1 MTKKIFAIII
11 AAMICVSFVFSASAY
26 TQQYVIDYA
35 DKLSSSEIEE
45 LDSFA
50 EKLES
55 AYGVTVLFCITEGTG
70 DVTTDEFSSGT
81 YGDYT
86 DNENGII
93 IVHDDWNK
101 TYFTF
106 ISGNADEYFSDAAVD
121 SMIDAYDTNDS
132 YYGGIYACYELAE
145 EYLENGYSGGYV
157 NDSEPLNNNTDTIG
171 ASEEKDGVF
180 KKLAD
185 FFKTK
190 AEPVEDAN
198 TKKLLELIEQD
209 LSIGYPYATAMASE
223 KPDRGALRCQV
234 WSEKVTRMLQS
245 LLTRYEAEGEKMLEG
260 TGLYVCSICGF
271 VYVGD
276 SAPELCPVCKVPS
289 WKFDKMERRA

>member
-1 MTKKIFAIII
+1 MTKKIFATII
-11 AAMICVSFVFSASAY
+11 AALICASFVFSASAY

-50 EKLES
+50 EKIEA

-70 DVTTDEFSSGT
+70 DITADEFSSGT

-101 TYFTF
+101 EYSTF
-106 ISGNADEYFSDAAVD
+106 AWGNAEKILTDAAVG

-132 YYGGIYACYELAE
+132 YYGGIYACYELVE

-157 NDSEPLNNNTDTIG
+157 YDDEPLNNSTDTIG
-171 ASEEKDGVF
+171 ASEEKDGVSIIW
-180 KKLAD
+180 L
-185 FFKTK
+185 
-190 AEPVEDAN
+190 PVSLGIGLLIGFLIINGIASKNKSVKMQEDATVYTRPGSMVITGSADN
-198 TKKLLELIEQD
+198 FLYNNVERR
-209 LSIGYPYATAMASE
+209 E
-223 KPDRGALRCQV
+223 KPKQA
-234 WSEKVTRMLQS
+234 EK
-245 LLTRYEAEGEKMLEG
+245 K
-260 TGLYVCSICGF
+260 
-271 VYVGD
+271 
-276 SAPELCPVCKVPS
+276 
-289 WKFDKMERRA
+289 

>member
-11 AAMICVSFVFSASAY
+11 AVLICVSFVFSASAY

-45 LDSFA
+45 LDLFA

-55 AYGVTVLFCITEGTG
+55 TYGVTVLFCITEGTG
-70 DVTTDEFSSGT
+70 DVTADEFSSGT

-101 TYFTF
+101 AYSVFT
-106 ISGNADEYFSDAAVD
+106 SGNADEYFSDAAVD
-121 SMIDAYDTNDS
+121 SMKDAYDLNES

-157 NDSEPLNNNTDTIG
+157 NDGESVYAGEATESETKT
-171 ASEEKDGVF
+171 EKDGVSIIWLPVSF
-180 KKLAD
+180 AIGLLVGFLIINSIAAKNKSVKMQENATVYTRPGSMVITGSAD
-185 FFKTK
+185 NFLYNN
-190 AEPVEDAN
+190 VERR
-198 TKKLLELIEQD
+198 
-209 LSIGYPYATAMASE
+209 E
-223 KPDRGALRCQV
+223 KPKQT
-234 WSEKVTRMLQS
+234 EK
-245 LLTRYEAEGEKMLEG
+245 K
-260 TGLYVCSICGF
+260 
-271 VYVGD
+271 
-276 SAPELCPVCKVPS
+276 
-289 WKFDKMERRA
+289 

>member
-11 AAMICVSFVFSASAY
+11 ATLICASFVFSASAY

-35 DKLSSSEIEE
+35 DKLASSEIEE
-45 LDSFA
+45 LDLFA

-70 DVTTDEFSSGT
+70 DVTADEFASET
-81 YGDYT
+81 YSDYT
-86 DNENGII
+86 DNENGLI

-121 SMIDAYDTNDS
+121 SMQDAYDLNES

-157 NDSEPLNNNTDTIG
+157 YDSKQLNNDTDTIG
-171 ASEEKDGVF
+171 ASEEKDGVSIIW
-180 KKLAD
+180 L
-185 FFKTK
+185 
-190 AEPVEDAN
+190 PVS
-198 TKKLLELIEQD
+198 LLIGLLVGFLIINGIASKNKSVKMQEN
-209 LSIGYPYATAMASE
+209 ATVYTRTGSMVITGSVDNFLYNNVERRE
-223 KPDRGALRCQV
+223 KPKQT
-234 WSEKVTRMLQS
+234 EKN
-245 LLTRYEAEGEKMLEG
+245 
-260 TGLYVCSICGF
+260 
-271 VYVGD
+271 
-276 SAPELCPVCKVPS
+276 
-289 WKFDKMERRA
+289 

>member
-11 AAMICVSFVFSASAY
+11 AALICTSFVFSASAY

-55 AYGVTVLFCITEGTG
+55 AYGITVLFCITEGTG
-70 DVTTDEFSSGT
+70 DVTADEFSSGT

-93 IVHDDWNK
+93 LVHDDWNK
-101 TYFTF
+101 TFSVFT
-106 ISGNADEYFSDAAVD
+106 SGNADEYFSDAAVD
-121 SMIDAYDTNDS
+121 SMIDAYDLNES

-157 NDSEPLNNNTDTIG
+157 YDGEPLNNDTDTIG
-171 ASEEKDGVF
+171 ASEEKDGVSIIWLPVSLLIGLLVGF
-180 KKLAD
+180 LIINGIASKNKSVKMQENATVYTRPGSMVITGSAD
-185 FFKTK
+185 NFLYNN
-190 AEPVEDAN
+190 VERR
-198 TKKLLELIEQD
+198 
-209 LSIGYPYATAMASE
+209 E
-223 KPDRGALRCQV
+223 KPKQT
-234 WSEKVTRMLQS
+234 ENKNN
-245 LLTRYEAEGEKMLEG
+245 
-260 TGLYVCSICGF
+260 
-271 VYVGD
+271 
-276 SAPELCPVCKVPS
+276 
-289 WKFDKMERRA
+289 